1 MKNSKRKRFAFRPS
15 VTASRLE
22 ERLVL
27 DAAGSTNATV
37 LVLTPPTNLAPAG
50 VTPAPAS
57 APISPV
63 VAARALARATRPLA
77 VSQIHG
83 AYRQQVRAATRD
95 LQAAIQS
102 QVGQLYANG
111 ATPTP
116 QQIADFNAS
125 IAGALNAT
133 ALRLSTQAALLPRGG
148 TRLVPAIQNALLGSG
163 SRSLVSRLNTLV
175 QSGQLSGTTGASA
188 NALTR
193 LLNTT
198 NQQTVSRINTFF
210 NTNSLSRLS
219 VNSTGQRIPL
229 EQFMGNQLLNQ
240 VGNTFGLMA
249 QAFPNVANS
258 ILFPN
263 GTNVTPTQAAV
274 NQFNT
279 AVGNALSTA
288 AFQLGSGLSVFPGS
302 SSVIS
307 QLQPLLFGSTN
318 SPVNSGASSGG
329 TGINTTGGTFNPGAS
344 SGGTGIGNSAS
355 SAATGIAGN
364 TFSNLVSALQG
375 LPFGSTGFSTAVSNA
390 FGSAFQSLA
399 TPLNQ
404 FFQMTGQSNL
414 TLPTNGLTSPF
425 GSAFT
430 GNTFFNGF
438 NNGFAT
444 GTTPGFIGF
453 GTAPTGFNTNFGTGF
468 NNSISSFNTSVG
480 FQPGSTG
487 VLPGGFIPGPGGQ
500 PVGTTF

>member
-1 MKNSKRKRFAFRPS
+1 
-15 VTASRLE
+15 
-22 ERLVL
+22 
-27 DAAGSTNATV
+27 
-37 LVLTPPTNLAPAG
+37 
-50 VTPAPAS
+50 
-57 APISPV
+57 
-63 VAARALARATRPLA
+63 

-83 AYRQQVRAATRD
+83 AYRKQVRAATRD

-111 ATPTP
+111 ATPTA

-148 TRLVPAIQNALLGSG
+148 TRLVPAIQNALLGAG
-163 SRSLVSRLNTLV
+163 PRSLVSRLNTLV

-198 NQQTVSRINTFF
+198 NQQAVSRINTYF
-210 NTNSLSRLS
+210 NNTPVTQLS

-240 VGNTFGLMA
+240 VANTFGTLA
-249 QAFPNVANS
+249 QTFPSVANS
-258 ILFPN
+258 TLFPN
-263 GTNVTPTQAAV
+263 GTNVTPTQAEV

-279 AVGNALSTA
+279 QVGNALATA
-288 AFQLGSGLSVFPGS
+288 AFQVGSGLSVFPGS
-302 SSVIS
+302 SGVIS

-318 SPVNSGASSGG
+318 SPVNSVASSAA
-329 TGINTTGGTFNPGAS
+329 TGINSTGGTFNP
-344 SGGTGIGNSAS
+344 SAS

-364 TFSNLVSALQG
+364 SFSSLVSALQG
-375 LPFGSTGFSTAVSNA
+375 LPFGSTGFNTAVSNA
-390 FGSAFQSLA
+390 FGTAFQNLV

-404 FFQMTGQSNL
+404 FFQMTGQPNV
-414 TLPTNGLTSPF
+414 TLPTNGFTSPF

-468 NNSISSFNTSVG
+468 NNSVSSFNTSVG

-487 VLPGGFIPGPGGQ
+487 VLAGGLISGPGGQ
-500 PVGTTF
+500 PIGALS